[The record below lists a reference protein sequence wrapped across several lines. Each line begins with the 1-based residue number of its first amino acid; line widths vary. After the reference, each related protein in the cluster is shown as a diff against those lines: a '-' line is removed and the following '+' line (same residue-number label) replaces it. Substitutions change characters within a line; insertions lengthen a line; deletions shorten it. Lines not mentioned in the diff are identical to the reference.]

1 MAYYVDEDISVT
13 IAKAVRSLRQRVK
26 LTALYLFGSQANS
39 TAGPDSDIDL
49 AAFVEREKPMNMPER
64 VQLAVS
70 VQREAGD
77 RIELHVFPASSLQN
91 PEPASFAEYVIEH
104 GKRIDLNPGT

>member
-1 MAYYVDEDISVT
+1 MAYYVDEDIGVT
-13 IAKAVRSLRQRVK
+13 IAKAVRSLQGHVK
-26 LTALYLFGSQANS
+26 PAAVYLFGSQADG

-49 AAFVEREKPMNMPER
+49 AAFVEREKPMNLPER
-64 VQLAVS
+64 VELAVS

-104 GKRIDLNPGT
+104 GKRIDLNPGS